1 MAAKGHMRVR
11 ASELGLKVERRV
23 QAPREKL
30 GTPTPGSAT
39 ACDYVILYYTILYY
53 IILYY
58 IILYY
63 IILYY
68 IRLYYT
74 IGVQAPREKLGALT
88 PGLLL

>member
-58 IILYY
+58 IILH
-63 IILYY
+63 
-68 IRLYYT
+68 YT